1 MTKILLA
8 LLVLTMAT
16 DASAQSRTYYDSSGR
31 ALAPTTCLVL
41 SVYLARSFAAQ
52 GGSVAVMGAVG
63 QSPLDNRCTIDPII
77 AVRLTRKNDNGYK
90 VWSGSLRN

>member
-31 ALAPTTCLVL
+31 SL
-41 SVYLARSFAAQ
+41 
-52 GGSVAVMGAVG
+52 GA
-63 QSPLDNRCTIDPII
+63 
-77 AVRLTRKNDNGYK
+77 NDLL
-90 VWSGSLRN
+90 GSLGLLGSLFCCPRW